1 MREHRLV
8 SEELRKKALVLESGK
23 ACWRGVDIEAALKEV
38 TSAGQVIL
46 GFDICDRLPDGTLKD
61 CGASGFQMEQI
72 LPRAPWEE
80 CVSMSLALAVRDV
93 RDTKRL
99 TGLDPPFAELW
110 YCVVALD
117 RVSLARY
124 LRGENT

>member
-1 MREHRLV
+1 MRADRLV
-8 SEELRKKALVLESGK
+8 SQELGKRALVSESGK
-23 ACWRGVDIEAALKEV
+23 ACWRGTDIEAVLREL
-38 TSAGQVIL
+38 TDAGQVVL
-46 GFDICDRLPDGTLKD
+46 GFDICERLADGTLKD

-72 LPRAPWEE
+72 LQRVPWEE
-80 CVSMSLALAVRDV
+80 CLAMSLALAVRDV

-99 TGLDPPFAELW
+99 TGLEPPFADLW

-124 LRGENT
+124 LRGENA

>member
-8 SEELRKKALVLESGK
+8 SEELRKKALVLANGDL
-23 ACWRGVDIEAALKEV
+23 CWRGADIEAALKEI
-38 TSAGQVIL
+38 TDAGQVVL
-46 GFDICDRLPDGTLKD
+46 GFDIYERLSDGTLKD
-61 CGASGFQMEQI
+61 CGTSGFQMEQI
-72 LPRAPWEE
+72 LQRAPWGE
-80 CVSMSLALAVRDV
+80 CISMSLALAVRDV

-99 TGLDPPFAELW
+99 TGVEPPFTELW

-124 LRGENT
+124 LRGENS